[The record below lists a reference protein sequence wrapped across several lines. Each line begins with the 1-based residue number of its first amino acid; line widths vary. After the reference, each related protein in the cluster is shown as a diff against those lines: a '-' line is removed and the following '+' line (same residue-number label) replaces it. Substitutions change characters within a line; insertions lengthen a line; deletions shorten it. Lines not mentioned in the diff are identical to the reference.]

1 MTHPAPSDLRNVVMV
16 GHGDA
21 GKTTLAEHV
30 LASAGAIQRVGT
42 IKERTTF
49 LDYEADEKERH
60 HTISLAIAR
69 LNHAGKTI
77 ALVDTPGYP
86 DFIGDVSMGI
96 DVADFVLV
104 CVNAHSGVMVNTRKV
119 FQMAHEAG
127 KARAIVVTKCDAAT
141 GPLTEV
147 LERIRTAFGSR
158 CVPWNA
164 PAALGDRGQEWVE
177 AVVEVDDNLMAR
189 YLEGDALAPEEIA
202 RASRL
207 AVAVGR
213 VVPVVFTSADK
224 NEGVDTVLKLI
235 TELGPSPAD
244 AKRVVAPK
252 SDPDHPPEPMA
263 ALPDA
268 PFLGYVWRVQ
278 IDRHVGKFAHVRI
291 IQGQIKA
298 GDNFVVF
305 GSEKRERALHILKAH
320 GRDSVEVTDAGPG
333 ELVVLPRLDSLHLGD
348 VIGHHTSDLVV
359 RRAPCPVPMYALAV
373 APKTRG
379 DEAKISEAL
388 HKMAEECPTFVPH
401 RESATHEQ
409 VVNGMSQ
416 LHLDI
421 MLKRMK
427 ERFGV
432 EVEVHKPRIAY
443 KECVLGAAEGHYRH
457 KKQSG
462 GRGQFAE
469 VFLAV
474 APAPAGS
481 GLVWSWDIFG
491 GSIPR
496 NFEPAIEKGVREK
509 MVHGVV
515 AGYALPDVKVSIRDG
530 KFHDVD
536 SSEAAFKI
544 AGGRAF
550 IEAVTKARA
559 TLQEPHAHLE
569 IVIPGRCM
577 GDVSGDLTT
586 RRGRIIGMDQQG
598 DLQVLKAEM
607 PLVEAS
613 DYARALTALTS
624 GEGTFT
630 MTPGPYMQ
638 VPAAL
643 AAQLAAAYKP
653 HHGDED

>member
-1 MTHPAPSDLRNVVMV
+1 MTHPAPVDLRNVVLV

-21 GKTTLAEHV
+21 GKTTLAEHM
-30 LASAGAIQRVGT
+30 LARAGAIQRIGT

-69 LNHAGKTI
+69 MTHAGKSI
-77 ALVDTPGYP
+77 ELVDTPGYP
-86 DFIGDVSMGI
+86 DFIGDASMGI
-96 DVADFVLV
+96 DVADFALV

-127 KARAIVVTKCDAAT
+127 KARAIIVTKCDQAAGT
-141 GPLTEV
+141 LADV
-147 LERIRTAFGSR
+147 LANIRVAFGNR
-158 CVPWNA
+158 CIPWNP

-189 YLEGDALAPEEIA
+189 YLEGETIAAEDVA
-202 RASRL
+202 RASRT

-213 VVPVVFTSADK
+213 VIPVVFTSAEKD
-224 NEGVDTVLKLI
+224 EGVDTVLRLI

-244 AKRVVAPK
+244 AKRIVAPR
-252 SDPDHPPEPMA
+252 SDPTHPPEPMA

-268 PFLGYVWRVQ
+268 PFLAYVWRVQ
-278 IDRHVGKFAHVRI
+278 IDRHVGKIAHVRV
-291 IQGQIKA
+291 IQGQLKA
-298 GDNFVVF
+298 GDHFVVF
-305 GSEKRERALHILKAH
+305 STDKRERASHILKAH
-320 GRDSVEVTDAGPG
+320 GRETVEVTDAGPG
-333 ELVVLPRLDSLHLGD
+333 ELIVLPKLDSLHLGD
-348 VIGHHTSDLVV
+348 VIGHHTSDLIV
-359 RRAPCPVPMYALAV
+359 RRAPCPVPMYAVAV
-373 APKTRG
+373 VPKTRG

-388 HKMAEECPTFVPH
+388 HKIAEECPTFVPH

-416 LHLDI
+416 LHLDL
-421 MLKRMK
+421 MLKRMR

-432 EVEVHKPRIAY
+432 EVEAHKPHIAY
-443 KECVLGAAEGHYRH
+443 RECILGTAEGHYRH

-474 APAPAGS
+474 APAPPGT
-481 GLVWSWDIFG
+481 GLVWSWDIYG

-509 MVHGVV
+509 MAHGAL
-515 AGYALPDVKVSIRDG
+515 AGFPLRDVKVSVRDG

-550 IEAVTKARA
+550 LDAVSKARPS
-559 TLQEPHAHLE
+559 LQEPYAHLD
-569 IVIPGRCM
+569 IVIPGQFM

-586 RRGRIIGMDQQG
+586 RRGRIIGMDQHG
-598 DLQVLKAEM
+598 ELQVLKAEM
-607 PLVEAS
+607 PLEEAN

-624 GEGTFT
+624 GEGAFS
-630 MTPGPYMQ
+630 MSPGPYLQ
-638 VPAAL
+638 VPASL
-643 AAQLAAAYKP
+643 AKQMAADYKP